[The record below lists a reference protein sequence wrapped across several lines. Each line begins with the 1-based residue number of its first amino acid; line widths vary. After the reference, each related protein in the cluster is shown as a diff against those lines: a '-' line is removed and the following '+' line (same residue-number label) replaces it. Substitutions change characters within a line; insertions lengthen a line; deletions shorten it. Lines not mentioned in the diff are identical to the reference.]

1 MESDSMT
8 FVLTHCDP
16 WRQTGGDQIEKE
28 KRVKV
33 NCKFSGDYNVLFFQL
48 QLIDS
53 NISYCFVKELYT
65 AIKARCVC

>member
-8 FVLTHCDP
+8 FVLTHLIHGG
-16 WRQTGGDQIEKE
+16 RQEGDQIEKE

-33 NCKFSGDYNVLFFQL
+33 NCKFSGDFNFSFLQL

-53 NISYCFVKELYT
+53 NISYCFVKEST
-65 AIKARCVC
+65 AIKARCFC